1 MLTRNGGYSHAAD
14 QLGDAKEF
22 AITPDFHGD
31 LGRIT
36 DDKTVR
42 GQGYAIVPSKAQQA
56 QRLRPFQRLP
66 PIPNRVQGLLP
77 AERSRTI
84 GLLMDN

>member
-1 MLTRNGGYSHAAD
+1 MRNGGYSHAAD

-22 AITPDFHGD
+22 AITPDFDGD

-36 DDKTVR
+36 DDKTVL
-42 GQGYAIVPSKAQQA
+42 GQGYAIVPSKALEA

-66 PIPNRVQGLLP
+66 AHTEPRAGPPPCGALQDDRVALG
-77 AERSRTI
+77 
-84 GLLMDN
+84 